1 MYIIIHKSICVY
13 IYTCICHIYIC
24 VCMQFC
30 TYISMYAY
38 IYIYVCIYTGLHVSF
53 YICIYT
59 DVVYIYIPEYI
70 LVRRSSNDLMH
81 ILPHVRTYLY
91 IYKASLCKPFIGFV
105 SNMFES
111 RNETLKTITI

>member
-1 MYIIIHKSICVY
+1 MYIYIYMYMSYIYMCVY
-13 IYTCICHIYIC
+13 AILYIYKYVRIH
-24 VCMQFC
+24 
-30 TYISMYAY
+30 

-59 DVVYIYIPEYI
+59 DVVYIYIPENI